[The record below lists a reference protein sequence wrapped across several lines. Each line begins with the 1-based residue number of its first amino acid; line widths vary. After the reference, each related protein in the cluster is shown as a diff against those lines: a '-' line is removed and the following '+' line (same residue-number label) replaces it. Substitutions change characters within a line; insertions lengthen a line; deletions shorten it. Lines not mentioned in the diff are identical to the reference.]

1 MKVQQKPIEKLIED
15 LKESKNLGQI
25 FLDNADEAL
34 FFYSMEGE
42 LLYVSPAFQKITG
55 YKIQELYEEG
65 FISYVHPDDQE
76 WIKKLWVG
84 LFKGELFEDVEYR
97 IVKKDGD
104 IRWSLSSWKI
114 VLDND
119 GRQIGIQ
126 GKQQDITDH
135 KITELQLKES
145 EQALRKSEERFRS
158 VVQQQTEM
166 ICRFQPDFKLTF
178 INEAYCRYFG
188 KPESDLLGQNFLTLI
203 PEEAWESVQKH
214 FASFTQDQSVQTQE
228 HPVIASDGSQRWQQW
243 SNQVFF
249 DKSGKILEFQAVGR
263 DITERKLAEEALRK
277 ARDELEMRVQERT
290 AELHEGN
297 RSWQA
302 LLKATGDSVLLL
314 DREGVCLEANEAA
327 AKQFSVDRSSLQ
339 GMKLYDLMP
348 REVAN
353 NRVNFLKN
361 VIESKKSLRFEDMRE
376 GMYFEYSLYPVV
388 DAEKEIEKVVVIAS
402 DITERKRAEE
412 LIREHQAELAHM
424 ERLNTMGEMAT
435 GLAHELNQP
444 LTAIST
450 YARVALNML
459 DSGNQRP
466 EILTEA
472 IKSARDQAQR
482 AGEIIRNL
490 RHFVSKHTSTKTNV
504 NLNTLVEEVVSFTE
518 AETRKRGVEV
528 QLELLEDLPLISVDI
543 VQIEQVLVNL
553 VRNSLEVLENALIK
567 ARQIAIRTSLKEEGV
582 VLIEVA
588 DTGPGMDV
596 ETLNHIFESY
606 VSTKGEKGMGMGL
619 SISRS
624 IIEAHSGRLWAES
637 KPGHGATFYFTLP
650 VDRH

>member
-15 LKESKNLGQI
+15 LKESKNLGQL

-34 FFYSMEGE
+34 FFYSLEGK

-55 YKIQELYEEG
+55 YTTQELYEENY
-65 FISYVHPDDQE
+65 IPYVHPDDQE
-76 WIKKLWVG
+76 WTKNLWEG
-84 LFKGELFEDVEYR
+84 LLKGELFEDAEYR
-97 IVKKDGD
+97 IVKKDGE
-104 IRWSLSSWKI
+104 IRWSLSTWKI
-114 VLDND
+114 VLDSD
-119 GRQIGIQ
+119 GIQIGIL
-126 GKQQDITDH
+126 GKQQDITEH
-135 KITELQLKES
+135 KNTELQLKES
-145 EQALRKSEERFRS
+145 EQELRKSEKRFRS

-166 ICRFQPDFKLTF
+166 ICRFNPDFTLTF
-178 INEAYCRYFG
+178 INEAYCQYFG
-188 KPESDLLGQNFLTLI
+188 KPEGDLLGQNFLSLI

-243 SNQVFF
+243 SNQAFF
-249 DKSGKILEFQAVGR
+249 DKSGKILEFQSVGR
-263 DITERKLAEEALRK
+263 DITERKQAEEALRK

-327 AKQFSVDRSSLQ
+327 AKRFGVDSSSLQ
-339 GMKLYDLMP
+339 GMELYELMP
-348 REVAN
+348 REVAK
-353 NRVNFLKN
+353 NRVNFLKK

-376 GMYFEYSLYPVV
+376 GMYLEYSLYPVV
-388 DAEKEIEKVVVIAS
+388 DAEQEIEKVVVIAS
-402 DITERKRAEE
+402 DITERKHSDE
-412 LIREHQAELAHM
+412 LTREHQAELAHM

-450 YARVALNML
+450 YAGAALNML
-459 DSGNQRP
+459 DSDIKRP
-466 EILTEA
+466 ELLAEA

-490 RHFVSKHTSTKTNV
+490 RHFVSKHTSKKTNI

-518 AETRKRGVEV
+518 VETRKRGVEL
-528 QLELLEDLPLISVDI
+528 QLELSKDLPLISADN

-553 VRNSLEVLENALIK
+553 VRNSLDVLENAAIK
-567 ARQIAIRTSLKEEGV
+567 VRQIAIHTSLNEEGAV
-582 VLIEVA
+582 QVEVA
-588 DTGPGMDV
+588 DTGPGMGA

-624 IIEAHSGRLWAES
+624 IIEAHSGRFWAES
-637 KPGHGATFYFTLP
+637 KPGRGATFYFTLP
-650 VDRH
+650 VDRC